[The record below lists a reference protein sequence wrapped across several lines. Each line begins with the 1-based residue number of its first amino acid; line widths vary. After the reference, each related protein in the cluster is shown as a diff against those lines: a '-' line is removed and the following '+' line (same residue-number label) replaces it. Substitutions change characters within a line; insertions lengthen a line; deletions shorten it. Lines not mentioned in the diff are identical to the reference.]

1 MHWDQFRAGVYKRVA
16 YGCANA
22 AGIRPDIAH
31 AADVR
36 HWQRGAKAS
45 PPTNRQTNNAP
56 HACASVEAS
65 SSKDAREYKIAHGST
80 SVVYKESD
88 APADPC
94 AQMGHDN
101 WLELSLQVRS
111 ISPVC
116 R

>member
-56 HACASVEAS
+56 HACAWQRWWSPSCNGHHAS
-65 SSKDAREYKIAHGST
+65 PRHAVYAR
-80 SVVYKESD
+80 
-88 APADPC
+88 PADT
-94 AQMGHDN
+94 AG
-101 WLELSLQVRS
+101 W
-111 ISPVC
+111 
-116 R
+116 